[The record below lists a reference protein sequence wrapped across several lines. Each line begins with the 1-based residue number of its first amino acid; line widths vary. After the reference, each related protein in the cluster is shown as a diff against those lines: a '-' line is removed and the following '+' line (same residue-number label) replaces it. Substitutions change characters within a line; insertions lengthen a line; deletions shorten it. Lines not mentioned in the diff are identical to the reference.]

1 MRKMRGGLAAA
12 ASLAL
17 AAAGVGA
24 VAVVSSDAAGTIS
37 TTVTLAPTDDTY
49 ISQAAKTTNFGSATS
64 MTTNGA
70 RNKVKRV
77 YLRFAVNG
85 LPSDATVTG
94 ARIVLTA
101 LNSSGIRPT
110 YRYRCSSIG
119 RTACGQRSGGSMIIR
134 PTSIPSH
141 CSISRRIRAGAFLE

>member
-1 MRKMRGGLAAA
+1 MRISAGGQQARRVSPCERRIKRGAFSVRKMRGGLAAA

-85 LPSDATVTG
+85 LP
-94 ARIVLTA
+94 
-101 LNSSGIRPT
+101 
-110 YRYRCSSIG
+110 
-119 RTACGQRSGGSMIIR
+119 
-134 PTSIPSH
+134 
-141 CSISRRIRAGAFLE
+141 